1 MYLKVLVLNLLEWKK
16 GDVFLVMPKLNEFKQ
31 DNGKL
36 IVTTGKCL
44 VCGDELLVFGTDTI
58 YICPKCK
65 EILDAD
71 NCLVLETMFV
81 EDDRIVTA
89 RNCIVPKEQMHTN
102 APIVCMPSDKFNK
115 LSVGS
120 SEIILKNKGLCKSSI
135 PLKLFFSYKYTNHD
149 IQIAKM

>member
-1 MYLKVLVLNLLEWKK
+1 MYLKVLVLNLLRWKE

-65 EILDAD
+65 EILDGG

-81 EDDRIVTA
+81 EDDRIITA
-89 RNCIVPKEQMHTN
+89 RNCIVPKDQMHTN
-102 APIVCMPSDKFNK
+102 VPIVCMPSDEFSK
-115 LSVGS
+115 LY
-120 SEIILKNKGLCKSSI
+120 EI
-135 PLKLFFSYKYTNHD
+135 YKTKAN
-149 IQIAKM
+149 

>member
-1 MYLKVLVLNLLEWKK
+1 MYLKVLVLNLLRWKK
-16 GDVFLVMPKLNEFKQ
+16 GDAFLVMSKLNEFKQ

-44 VCGDELLVFGTDTI
+44 VCGDELLVFGTDNI

-65 EILDAD
+65 EILDGG

-89 RNCIVPKEQMHTN
+89 RNCIVPKDQMHTN
-102 APIVCMPSDKFNK
+102 VPIVCMPSDEFSK
-115 LSVGS
+115 LY
-120 SEIILKNKGLCKSSI
+120 EI
-135 PLKLFFSYKYTNHD
+135 YKTKAN
-149 IQIAKM
+149 

>member
-1 MYLKVLVLNLLEWKK
+1 MYLKVLVLNSLKWKK
-16 GDVFLVMPKLNEFKQ
+16 GDVFLVMSKLNEFKQ

-65 EILDAD
+65 EILNAG

-89 RNCIVPKEQMHTN
+89 RNCIVPKEQMYTN
-102 APIVCMPSDKFNK
+102 VPIVCMPSDEFSK
-115 LSVGS
+115 LY
-120 SEIILKNKGLCKSSI
+120 EI
-135 PLKLFFSYKYTNHD
+135 YKTKAN
-149 IQIAKM
+149 

>member
-1 MYLKVLVLNLLEWKK
+1 MREAISQQLLLLMYLKVLVLNLLRWKK

-44 VCGDELLVFGTDTI
+44 VCGDELLVFGTDNI
-58 YICPKCK
+58 YVCPKCK
-65 EILDAD
+65 EILDGG

-102 APIVCMPSDKFNK
+102 VPIVCMPSDEFSK
-115 LSVGS
+115 LY
-120 SEIILKNKGLCKSSI
+120 EI
-135 PLKLFFSYKYTNHD
+135 YKTKAN
-149 IQIAKM
+149 

>member
-1 MYLKVLVLNLLEWKK
+1 MIKKKIKFGKSEKSYKLVAFTLMYLKVLVLNLLEWKK

-44 VCGDELLVFGTDTI
+44 VCGDELLVFGTDDI

-102 APIVCMPSDKFNK
+102 VPIVCMPSDEFNK
-115 LSVGS
+115 LY
-120 SEIILKNKGLCKSSI
+120 EI
-135 PLKLFFSYKYTNHD
+135 YKTKAN
-149 IQIAKM
+149 

>member
-44 VCGDELLVFGTDTI
+44 VCGDELLVFGTDNI

-65 EILDAD
+65 EILDGG

-89 RNCIVPKEQMHTN
+89 RNCIVPKDQMHTN
-102 APIVCMPSDKFNK
+102 VPIVCMPSDEFSK
-115 LSVGS
+115 LY
-120 SEIILKNKGLCKSSI
+120 EI
-135 PLKLFFSYKYTNHD
+135 YKTKAN
-149 IQIAKM
+149 

>member
-44 VCGDELLVFGTDTI
+44 VCGDELLVFGTDNI

-65 EILDAD
+65 EILDGG

-89 RNCIVPKEQMHTN
+89 RNCIVPKDQIHTN
-102 APIVCMPSDKFNK
+102 VPIVCMPSDEFSK
-115 LSVGS
+115 LY
-120 SEIILKNKGLCKSSI
+120 EI
-135 PLKLFFSYKYTNHD
+135 YKTKAN
-149 IQIAKM
+149 

>member
-44 VCGDELLVFGTDTI
+44 VCGDELLVFGTDNI

-65 EILDAD
+65 EILDGG

-81 EDDRIVTA
+81 EDGRIVTA
-89 RNCIVPKEQMHTN
+89 RNCIVPKDQMHTN
-102 APIVCMPSDKFNK
+102 VPIVCMPSDEFSK
-115 LSVGS
+115 LY
-120 SEIILKNKGLCKSSI
+120 EI
-135 PLKLFFSYKYTNHD
+135 YKTKAN
-149 IQIAKM
+149 

>member
-16 GDVFLVMPKLNEFKQ
+16 GDVFLVMSKLNEFKQ

-44 VCGDELLVFGTDTI
+44 VCGDELLVFGTDNI

-65 EILDAD
+65 EILDGG

-81 EDDRIVTA
+81 EDNRIVTA
-89 RNCIVPKEQMHTN
+89 RNCIVPKDQMHTN
-102 APIVCMPSDKFNK
+102 VPIVCMPSDEFSK
-115 LSVGS
+115 LY
-120 SEIILKNKGLCKSSI
+120 EI
-135 PLKLFFSYKYTNHD
+135 YKTKAN
-149 IQIAKM
+149 

>member
-1 MYLKVLVLNLLEWKK
+1 MYLKVLVLNSLKWKK
-16 GDVFLVMPKLNEFKQ
+16 GDVFLVMSKLNEFKQ

-65 EILDAD
+65 EILNAG

-81 EDDRIVTA
+81 EDDRIIAA

-102 APIVCMPSDKFNK
+102 VPIVCMPSDEFNK
-115 LSVGS
+115 LY
-120 SEIILKNKGLCKSSI
+120 EI
-135 PLKLFFSYKYTNHD
+135 YKTKAN
-149 IQIAKM
+149 

>member
-1 MYLKVLVLNLLEWKK
+1 
-16 GDVFLVMPKLNEFKQ
+16 MPKLNEFKQ

-44 VCGDELLVFGTDTI
+44 VCGDELLVFGTDDI

-89 RNCIVPKEQMHTN
+89 RNCIVPKEQIHTN
-102 APIVCMPSDKFNK
+102 VLIVCIPSDEFNK
-115 LSVGS
+115 LY
-120 SEIILKNKGLCKSSI
+120 EI
-135 PLKLFFSYKYTNHD
+135 YKTKAN
-149 IQIAKM
+149 

>member
-31 DNGKL
+31 NNGKL

-44 VCGDELLVFGTDTI
+44 VCGDELLVFGTDNI

-65 EILDAD
+65 EILDGG

-89 RNCIVPKEQMHTN
+89 RNCIVPKDQMHTN
-102 APIVCMPSDKFNK
+102 VPIVCMPSDEFSK
-115 LSVGS
+115 LY
-120 SEIILKNKGLCKSSI
+120 EI
-135 PLKLFFSYKYTNHD
+135 YKTKAN
-149 IQIAKM
+149 